1 MKRIFEWR
9 LENKQKNIDK
19 IMGVKLSDTDSIKR
33 ALEIYMTHFLEQ
45 CEGKDWLDDEFSI
58 TIDVREQN

>member
-1 MKRIFEWR
+1 MERIFEWQ

-33 ALEIYMTHFLEQ
+33 VLEIYMTHFLEQ
-45 CEGKDWLDDEFSI
+45 CEGKDWLDGEFTI
-58 TIDVREQN
+58 TIDVRERD